1 MSAESTFEND
11 GNIEALLNH
20 VLWEPTTSGSPT
32 TEEEK
37 IVPYFDE
44 TSTHVNITVQIGA
57 NVDLHC
63 KVNRLND
70 KTVSTNAR
78 HKSKDVKIYNSL
90 SNKTNT
96 LRYFVTFAV
105 YNKLLILI

>member
-11 GNIEALLNH
+11 GNLEALLNH

-44 TSTHVNITVQIGA
+44 TNTHVNITVQIGA

-70 KTVSTNAR
+70 KTVSPQ
-78 HKSKDVKIYNSL
+78 HKS
-90 SNKTNT
+90 NT
-96 LRYFVTFAV
+96 LKFAIAFRT
-105 YNKLLILI
+105 KPTLFAIL

>member
-1 MSAESTFEND
+1 MLKYYVDIQFFSFSFSEATFEND

-37 IVPYFDE
+37 VVPFFDE
-44 TSTHVNITVQIGA
+44 TAPYVNLTVQIGA

-63 KVNRLND
+63 KVNHLNE
-70 KTVSTNAR
+70 KTVNIIIN
-78 HKSKDVKIYNSL
+78 KI
-90 SNKTNT
+90 
-96 LRYFVTFAV
+96 
-105 YNKLLILI
+105 